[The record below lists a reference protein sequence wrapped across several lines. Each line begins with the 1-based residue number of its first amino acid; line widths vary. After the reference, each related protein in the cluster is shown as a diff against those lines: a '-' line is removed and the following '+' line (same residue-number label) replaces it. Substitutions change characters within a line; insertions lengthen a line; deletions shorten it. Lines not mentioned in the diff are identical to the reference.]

1 MWFAI
6 FPTVH
11 SGFQAAYESADSGSV
26 ESCVKSWLLAQ
37 AIWRKSLVSVT
48 SLIPEVYSHGQ
59 EWISLAKQNSISESR
74 RQLQAKVEDQLKVL
88 RLAELDLQKSSLDQK
103 ARTLPEAVAHKELTI
118 EYETVR
124 DLRIAAETE
133 LSDLSGE
140 INRAESDV
148 EQVVKRI
155 EKDESRLNAGQ
166 GTPKELEQMQH
177 ELISLN
183 ARRSELEEIELEVML
198 RADGIKDRIKELNSK
213 ETDLALKVAEAAVAK
228 DAALAAIDAEL
239 KNAIAA
245 RAELF
250 PQIDKALAD
259 LYEKVGAAKLQN
271 GQCLGCNL
279 KINAGDM
286 AKLNALIA
294 EEVARCE
301 ECRRILVRL

>member
-1 MWFAI
+1 M
-6 FPTVH
+6 
-11 SGFQAAYESADSGSV
+11 
-26 ESCVKSWLLAQ
+26 
-37 AIWRKSLVSVT
+37 
-48 SLIPEVYSHGQ
+48 YSRGQ

-103 ARTLPEAVAHKELTI
+103 ARMLPEAVAHKELTI
-118 EYETVR
+118 EYETIR

-213 ETDLALKVAEAAVAK
+213 EADLASKVAEAAVAK

-239 KNAIAA
+239 KIAIAA

-259 LYEKVGAAKLQN
+259 LYEKVGAAKLHN
-271 GQCLGCNL
+271 GQCTGCNL
-279 KINAGDM
+279 AINAGDM
-286 AKLNALIA
+286 AKLNALA
-294 EEVARCE
+294 ADEVARCE

>member
-1 MWFAI
+1 M
-6 FPTVH
+6 
-11 SGFQAAYESADSGSV
+11 
-26 ESCVKSWLLAQ
+26 
-37 AIWRKSLVSVT
+37 
-48 SLIPEVYSHGQ
+48 YSRGQ

-103 ARTLPEAVAHKELTI
+103 ARMLPEAVAHKELTI
-118 EYETVR
+118 EYETIR

-213 ETDLALKVAEAAVAK
+213 ETDLASKVAEAAVAK

-239 KNAIAA
+239 KIAIAA

-259 LYEKVGAAKLQN
+259 LYEKVGAAKLHN
-271 GQCLGCNL
+271 GQCTGCNL
-279 KINAGDM
+279 AINAGDM
-286 AKLNALIA
+286 AKLNALA
-294 EEVARCE
+294 ADEVARCE